1 MVPLTRQPPQRRR
14 PGAAAPPGP
23 AVGAEV
29 EARRAQ
35 RLRTAEVLRGGR
47 TPLQVIEVCEHAG
60 AVAGAALEDALRRQP
75 PRRQPACRE
84 GCTWCCHKVVGTAAP
99 EVLRI
104 AAYLREAL
112 PAAEWEAVRTVA
124 VSGEERR
131 RALGP
136 ARFRATL
143 PCPLLRDGLCAAYA
157 VRPLTCRGYNSS
169 DARRC
174 EASVSGAGPV
184 EVPVYGPQ
192 QRLYTF
198 VLDGLRAGAEEC
210 GLAGDLLELTAA
222 LRVALD
228 TPDAAER
235 WLAGEDVFA
244 AARMP

>member
-1 MVPLTRQPPQRRR
+1 
-14 PGAAAPPGP
+14 
-23 AVGAEV
+23 
-29 EARRAQ
+29 
-35 RLRTAEVLRGGR
+35 
-47 TPLQVIEVCEHAG
+47 VIAVCEHAS
-60 AVAGAALEDALRRQP
+60 AVAGAAVEDALRQQP
-75 PRRQPACRE
+75 PRRPPACRE

-104 AAYLREAL
+104 AAHLRNVLTAAECEAL
-112 PAAEWEAVRTVA
+112 HAAA
-124 VSGEERR
+124 VSGDERR

-136 ARFRATL
+136 ARRRVAL
-143 PCPLLRDGLCAAYA
+143 PCPLLRDGRCAAYP

-192 QRLYTF
+192 QRLHTF

-210 GLAGDLLELTAA
+210 GLAGDLLDLTAA